1 MRNEEARNVKAL
13 KAFLNQYRDANRGIQ
28 RMESRRRVMGLAET
42 RPEPGTLA
50 AELAA
55 RIAAKRKE
63 LAGIALRVLDVIDLR
78 PDGSLEKDIIELRH
92 LHDMRWREIAKALG
106 VSRSPCFLY
115 YNKAL
120 NRLLEHERVR
130 ELLDAAPG
138 SAAAEEPR

>member
-1 MRNEEARNVKAL
+1 MRKATL
-13 KAFLNQYRDANRGIQ
+13 TRKDVKAFLNQYRDANRGIQ
-28 RMESRRRVMGLAET
+28 RMENRRRVMGLAET

-63 LAGIALRVLDVIDLR
+63 LAGIALRVLDVIDLL
-78 PDGSLEKDIIELRH
+78 PDGSIGRDIIEMRH
-92 LHDMRWREIAKALG
+92 LNDMDWKEIIGAVGLSRASCLRYYAVALDD
-106 VSRSPCFLY
+106 
-115 YNKAL
+115 
-120 NRLLEHERVR
+120 LLGNERVR

>member
-28 RMESRRRVMGLAET
+28 RMESRRVMGLAET
-42 RPEPGTLA
+42 RPEPGSVA

-63 LAGIALRVLDVIDLR
+63 LAGTALRVLDVIDLL

-130 ELLDAAPG
+130 ELLDAAPD
-138 SAAAEEPR
+138 SAAKEPR